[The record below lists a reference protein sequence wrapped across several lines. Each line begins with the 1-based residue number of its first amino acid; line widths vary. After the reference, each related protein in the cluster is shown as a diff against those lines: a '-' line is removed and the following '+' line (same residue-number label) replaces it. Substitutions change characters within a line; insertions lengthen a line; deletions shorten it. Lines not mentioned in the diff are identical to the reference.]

1 LVELELLH
9 RCLDPI
15 VDRRTSPASLLQSEL
30 LGGGRTEP
38 PTVFLPPAF
47 PTLEMRCRQLQLP
60 VSCKQTRPLDY
71 LSVREIYYLWQL
83 AGGDVFAEL
92 RKHGLMITT
101 PPVVSIPS
109 LVVGEGQVSVLKSC
123 SFFLNIFIL

>member
-1 LVELELLH
+1 
-9 RCLDPI
+9 
-15 VDRRTSPASLLQSEL
+15 
-30 LGGGRTEP
+30 
-38 PTVFLPPAF
+38 
-47 PTLEMRCRQLQLP
+47 
-60 VSCKQTRPLDY
+60 VSCAQKRALDF

-109 LVVGEGQVSVLKSC
+109 LLVGEGQVWEFLHVLGA
-123 SFFLNIFIL
+123 LLVLILVH